1 MRGIQEEEDGHDV
14 RKAAVALRPP
24 ASLGPR
30 REARDIPVF
39 LTTSGADVVPDGISN
54 TVRPL
59 GAQVPSDYT
68 CTARIRHIAGSV
80 FLLGLAAAARAPSDT
95 CLRAF
100 VAPIIHWWWLGTSTR
115 ALVS

>member
-39 LTTSGADVVPDGISN
+39 LTTSGADVVPDTVRVDGISN

-59 GAQVPSDYT
+59 GAQIPSDYT

-80 FLLGLAAAARAPSDT
+80 FLLGLPAAA
-95 CLRAF
+95 
-100 VAPIIHWWWLGTSTR
+100 
-115 ALVS
+115 